1 MIEGEERVMRR
12 YILVLVLSLLW
23 SGCGGTRMSSSGV
36 KRYETGSEK
45 RYEVSCMEGGEEVE
59 YEWVRVR
66 EGSLA
71 YDVEKRVWDFVGKRK
86 RDGRVLRV
94 ISSSCRMEM
103 GDLI

>member
-1 MIEGEERVMRR
+1 MKRR

-23 SGCGGTRMSSSGV
+23 SGCGAMLGSSNGV
-36 KRYETGSEK
+36 KRYEIGSEK
-45 RYEVSCMEGGEEVE
+45 SYEVSCMEGGEEVV

-86 RDGRVLRV
+86 RDGKLLRV

>member
-1 MIEGEERVMRR
+1 MRR
-12 YILVLVLSLLW
+12 GSILVLFSGLLW
-23 SGCGGTRMSSSGV
+23 SGCGGKRMSSSGV
-36 KRYETGSEK
+36 KRYEIGSEK
-45 RYEVSCMEGGEEVE
+45 SYEVSCMEGGEEVV

-86 RDGRVLRV
+86 RDGRLLRV
-94 ISSSCRMEM
+94 VSSSCRMEM